1 MRMTDGMISRME
13 LDKSFVPPFPD
24 RPQERAPL
32 RQMLR
37 MARRNVLSIFTER
50 DYLNRQMR
58 VRIFGR
64 ELMICNNPGGV
75 RESLGDNPE
84 AFAPRRFGYGGILG
98 LMSAPALVRGK
109 RPPERQALLS
119 ELCDPGGPLG
129 ALRAARECAV
139 ARCGRWQA
147 AGQGATLD
155 MVAEG

>member
-1 MRMTDGMISRME
+1 MPDTVLPQATHSPLPVRVPLVTKPWG
-13 LDKSFVPPFPD
+13 LLKSL
-24 RPQERAPL
+24 QE
-32 RQMLR
+32 
-37 MARRNVLSIFTER
+37 ARRNVLSIFTER